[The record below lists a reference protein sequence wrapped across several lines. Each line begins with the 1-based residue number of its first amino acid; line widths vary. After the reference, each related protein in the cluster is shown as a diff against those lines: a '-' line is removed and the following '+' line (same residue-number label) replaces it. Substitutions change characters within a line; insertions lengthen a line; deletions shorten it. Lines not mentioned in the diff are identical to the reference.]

1 MNTTNIRAIAASILA
16 DLESGKGSLGSHL
29 AALKSRA
36 KSRNADLVDTGLLQE
51 ILYGCCRWFH
61 LLEYIT
67 SQLVSK
73 PLKRKDGDLKCLLI
87 VGLYQLRYLST
98 PEYAVLNE
106 TVVAASILGKSWGK
120 PLVNAV
126 LRNYLREREALE
138 ATITQLP
145 SNVVNSHPVWLLT
158 AIDEQWPKQSAVIVA
173 TNNSRPPLT
182 LRVNLSRA
190 SRPEIL
196 SELEAAGIKAYP
208 GKLAPSAIYLD
219 TPVPVDTLPGFAAG
233 KLSVQDEASQLVP
246 GLLQLSPGL
255 SVLDACAAPG
265 GKTCHVLESEPLLTS
280 CLALDI
286 DGRRLSKI
294 AENLSRLGLNARLLE
309 VDANAVGQWWDN
321 QLFDRVLLDT
331 PCSATGVIRR
341 HPDIKLLG
349 SRENVDRLVLI
360 QRELLRNLWQC
371 LAPGG
376 LLLYT
381 SCSLFRE
388 ENEET
393 IAHFLVATTTAKYE
407 SIAADWGVECRYG
420 RQLLPSGSNE
430 PDGFYFALLRK
441 V

>member
-36 KSRNADLVDTGLLQE
+36 KSKNADLVDTGLLQE
-51 ILYGCCRWFH
+51 ILYGSCRWFH

-67 SQLVSK
+67 NQLLSK
-73 PLKRKDGDLKCLLI
+73 PLKRKDNDLKCLLI

-120 PLVNAV
+120 ALVNAV

-138 ATITQLP
+138 ATIPRLP
-145 SNVVNSHPVWLLT
+145 ANIVHSHPEWLFI
-158 AIDEQWPKQSAVIVA
+158 AVEKQWPKQSAEIVA

-182 LRVNLSRA
+182 LRVNLSKA
-190 SRPEIL
+190 SRSEIL
-196 SELEAAGIKAYP
+196 SELEAAGMEAHP
-208 GKLAPSAIYLD
+208 GKLAPAAIYLD
-219 TPVPVDTLPGFAAG
+219 TPAPVDTLPGFKAG

-246 GLLQLSPGL
+246 GLLQLAPGL
-255 SVLDACAAPG
+255 RVLDACAAPG
-265 GKTCHVLESEPLLTS
+265 GKTCHILESEPLLTS
-280 CLALDI
+280 CSALDI
-286 DGRRLSKI
+286 DARRLSKI
-294 AENLSRLGLNARLLE
+294 AENLHRLGLNARLL
-309 VDANAVGQWWDN
+309 VADANAVGQWWDH
-321 QLFDRVLLDT
+321 QLYDRILLDV

-349 SRENVDRLVLI
+349 SRKNVDRLIQI

-388 ENEET
+388 ENEEN
-393 IAHFLVATTTAKYE
+393 IAQFLAATATAKYE
-407 SIAADWGVECRYG
+407 SIAADWGVECGYG
-420 RQLLPSGSNE
+420 RQLLPSSGNE

-441 V
+441 I